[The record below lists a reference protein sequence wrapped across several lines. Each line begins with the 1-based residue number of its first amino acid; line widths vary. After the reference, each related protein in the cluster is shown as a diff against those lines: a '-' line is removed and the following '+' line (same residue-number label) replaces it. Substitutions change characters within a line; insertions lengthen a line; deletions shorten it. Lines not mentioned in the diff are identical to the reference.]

1 MLLLLLLATAA
12 LASPREQ
19 DWAELGR
26 QTARLLSDYLQV
38 DTTNPPGNET
48 AGAVFLAEWLA
59 AEGIASEL
67 WEYAPGRG
75 SLAARVKGTGA
86 QPPLCLLSHIDVAT
100 AEAERWPEG
109 KGPLSGTIDAQGRV
123 WGRGALDMKGM
134 GAMQAMVLAMVV
146 RSGVELDRDLVLL
159 AVADEEVDNLGIRHI
174 ASRWE
179 EIGCSHVINEG
190 GVGIADMLFPGQTVF
205 PISVGEKGVLWLRMT
220 AAGEPGHGSV
230 PLPDQAPE
238 RLARASLAL
247 LERPVRPTWDPALL
261 ELLSAIGEEEGGLSG
276 AVLRRPGLVKL
287 LVRGRLMANPLTRAG
302 LTDTAHVTG
311 FEGAEQPNVVPSQV
325 HALIDSRLLPGTS
338 PEQMQAEI
346 ASAVGEGL
354 SLEVIQAIPASVS
367 EWRGDPLYEA
377 LARRSVEGLPR
388 AVAGPV
394 ISVGFTDS
402 IVLRPLGVRAYGMV
416 PFVLTEAELR
426 TMHGDG
432 EHVSIENLR
441 RGLRVLWDTV
451 LDVSGS

>member
-1 MLLLLLLATAA
+1 MLLLLLATVA

-19 DWAELGR
+19 DWPELGR

-48 AGAVFLAEWLA
+48 AGALFLSDWLA
-59 AEGIASEL
+59 ARDIASEI

-75 SLAARVKGTGA
+75 SLVARVKGSGE

-100 AEAERWPEG
+100 AEPERWPEG
-109 KGPLSGTIDAQGRV
+109 KGPLSGTIDAEGRV

-134 GAMQAMVLAMVV
+134 GAMQAMLLVMAA
-146 RSGVELDRDLVLL
+146 RSGVELNRDLILL
-159 AVADEEVDNLGIRHI
+159 AVADEEVDNLGIQHI

-179 EIGCSHVINEG
+179 EIGCSHVVNEG

-205 PISVGEKGVLWLRMT
+205 PISVGEKGVLWMRMT
-220 AAGEPGHGSV
+220 AEGEPGHGSV

-238 RLARASLAL
+238 RLARAALAVRD
-247 LERPVRPTWDPALL
+247 RPVKPSWDPALL
-261 ELLSAIGEEEGGLSG
+261 ELLAAIGEEEGGLSG
-276 AVLRRPGLVKL
+276 AVLQRPALVKA
-287 LVRGRLMANPLTRAG
+287 LVRGQLMGNPLTRAG

-311 FEGAEQPNVVPSQV
+311 FEGAEQPNVVPSKV
-325 HALIDSRLLPGTS
+325 YGYIDSRLLPGTD
-338 PEQMQAEI
+338 PAQMKAELQAL
-346 ASAVGEGL
+346 VGEGV
-354 SLEVIQAIPASVS
+354 SLEVMQAMPASVS
-367 EWRGDPLYEA
+367 EWRGDPFYEA

-394 ISVGFTDS
+394 VSVGFTDS
-402 IVLRPLGVRAYGMV
+402 IVLRPLGVRAYGLV

-432 EHVSIENLR
+432 EYVRIDNLR
-441 RGLRVLWDTV
+441 RGLWVLWNAV